1 VAYHDRYLLTAHPAG
16 NDMSKN
22 TFFLRQQLIAPNDE
36 TFPTNEI
43 DLGAFVNLG
52 STKPQVLRVH
62 SVQISFTDSQGLVP
76 TIKEATS
83 PADAKS
89 AFCSF
94 SITTKERASGN
105 LIPMLSDDETMFTAS
120 IVGTNLNDDDD
131 QGIYSD
137 AMDIAPQHL
146 VNGYLVGVDTL
157 HLYACAD
164 DAWAESVYI
173 SVCLECSVEAVTKE
187 NAVNLALSQS

>member
-1 VAYHDRYLLTAHPAG
+1 MIPLWTTYHDRFS
-16 NDMSKN
+16 MSKS
-22 TFFLRQQLIAPNDE
+22 TFFLRQQLVAPNDQ
-36 TFPTNEI
+36 TFPTAQI

-76 TIKEATS
+76 TIKQADS

-94 SITTKERASGN
+94 SMTTKERAAGN
-105 LIPMLSDDETMFTAS
+105 LIPMMSDDETMFTAS

-131 QGIYSD
+131 QGIFSD

-157 HLYACAD
+157 HLYGCAD
-164 DAWAESVYI
+164 NAWAESVYI

-187 NAVNLALSQS
+187 NAVNLALSQA

>member
-1 VAYHDRYLLTAHPAG
+1 
-16 NDMSKN
+16 MSKN
-22 TFFLRQQLIAPNDE
+22 TFFLRQQLIAPADQS
-36 TFPTNEI
+36 FPQAEI

-76 TIKEATS
+76 TIKPAS
-83 PADAKS
+83 SAADAKS

-94 SITTKERASGN
+94 SMTTKARTSGN
-105 LIPMLSDDETMFTAS
+105 LIPMMSDDETMFTAS
-120 IVGTNLNDDDD
+120 IVGSNLNDDAD
-131 QGIYSD
+131 QGIFSD

-157 HLYACAD
+157 HLYGCAD
-164 DAWAESVYI
+164 DAWEEAVYI
-173 SVCLECSVEAVTKE
+173 SVCLECSTEAVTKE
-187 NAVNLALSQS
+187 NAVNLALSQA